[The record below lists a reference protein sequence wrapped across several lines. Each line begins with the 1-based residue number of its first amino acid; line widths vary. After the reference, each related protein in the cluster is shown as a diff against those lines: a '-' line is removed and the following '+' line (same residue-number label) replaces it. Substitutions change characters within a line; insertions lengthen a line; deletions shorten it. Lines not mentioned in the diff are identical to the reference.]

1 MPISILEERKIF
13 LRFVCVCVWIIFKVF
28 IEFVT
33 TVYLFYVLHLGHK
46 AHEILAP

>member
-13 LRFVCVCVWIIFKVF
+13 FKICVCVCVCVWTIFKVF

-33 TVYLFYVLHLGHK
+33 TVYLFYVLAFG
-46 AHEILAP
+46 PQGT